1 MSLRLRPV
9 TEADLPILFEHQRD
23 PEAALMAAFS
33 PRDADAFLEHWR
45 RIIADP
51 SKLALAITDEKSV
64 LGYVASFDG
73 DDARLLGYWIGREYW
88 GRGIGRSAVA
98 LFLETEMTR
107 PLYAHVVRTNVASVR
122 ILERCE
128 FKIVGSTLA
137 AAPTGGD
144 EIEELV
150 FRLD

>member
-1 MSLRLRPV
+1 MNLRLRPV
-9 TEADLPILFEHQRD
+9 TEVDLPILFEHQRD
-23 PEAALMAAFS
+23 PEAALMAVFP
-33 PRDADAFLEHWR
+33 PRDSDAFLAHWR

-51 SKLALAITDEKSV
+51 SKLALAITDEETV
-64 LGYVASFDG
+64 LGYVASFDA

-98 LFLETEMTR
+98 LFLETETTR
-107 PLYAHVVRTNVASVR
+107 PLYAHVARTNVASVR
-122 ILERCE
+122 ILEHCD
-128 FKIVGSTLA
+128 FKAVGSTTA

-144 EIEELV
+144 EIGEIV